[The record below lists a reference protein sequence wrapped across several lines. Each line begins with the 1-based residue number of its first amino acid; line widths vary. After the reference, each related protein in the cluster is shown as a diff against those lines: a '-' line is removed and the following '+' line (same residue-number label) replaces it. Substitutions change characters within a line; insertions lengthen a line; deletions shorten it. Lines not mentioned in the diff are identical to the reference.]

1 MVDLLRK
8 FSLWDNMC
16 SPLHYVATG
25 VLFKVYF
32 HSSFVNY
39 SQCLQVGKA
48 SKLGSFVLVL
58 LMYVVFLSKWLMFVV
73 MHHMNVL
80 NERQTKLFWLT
91 GFAMGSSLEELE

>member
-25 VLFKVYF
+25 VLFEVYF
-32 HSSFVNY
+32 LSSFVNY

-58 LMYVVFLSKWLMFVV
+58 LMYVVFFVEMV
-73 MHHMNVL
+73 NVCSYASH
-80 NERQTKLFWLT
+80 EC
-91 GFAMGSSLEELE
+91 SE